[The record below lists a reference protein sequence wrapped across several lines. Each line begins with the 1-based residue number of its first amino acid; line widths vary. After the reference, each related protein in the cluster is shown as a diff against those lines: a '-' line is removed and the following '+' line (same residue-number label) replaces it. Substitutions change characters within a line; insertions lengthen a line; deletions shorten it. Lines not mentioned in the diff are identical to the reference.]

1 MSTRTA
7 PTFTLR
13 LTVVAVTR
21 FEETI
26 TAPRWVLESDDPTWA
41 RLKSNDG
48 NVNSAMHSEWA
59 MRWATERVA
68 AHSPYT
74 VTRWIENDEP
84 HDEGPVWT
92 AELKR
97 IRHDFRLVWG
107 DIPPMVLTA
116 KNQDDADDVE
126 RCILQGENFV
136 RLYNAAGQSV
146 MIGLSQIQTIT
157 YEPTEVDL

>member
-1 MSTRTA
+1 MA

-41 RLKSNDG
+41 RLKSSDG

-74 VTRWIENDEP
+74 VTRWIEDDEH
-84 HDEGPVWT
+84 HDGPAWT

-97 IRHDFRLVWG
+97 IRHDFRVAWTDG
-107 DIPPMVLTA
+107 EVATMHA
-116 KNQDDADDVE
+116 KNADDAEAVRGRILRGEQFVE
-126 RCILQGENFV
+126 LMLGSDPVLINLAHVGTLIYR
-136 RLYNAAGQSV
+136 
-146 MIGLSQIQTIT
+146 
-157 YEPTEVDL
+157 PTEVDL

>member
-1 MSTRTA
+1 MA

-13 LTVVAVTR
+13 LTVVAVPR
-21 FEETI
+21 FEATV
-26 TAPRWVLESDDPTWA
+26 TTTRWVIESDDPTWT
-41 RLKSNDG
+41 RLKSGEG
-48 NVNSAMHSEWA
+48 NVNSAAHLDWA
-59 MRWATERVA
+59 QRWATEQVA
-68 AHSPYT
+68 QYSPYT
-74 VTRWIENDEP
+74 VVRWVENDEP

-97 IRHDFRLVWG
+97 IRHNFLLTWADV
-107 DIPPMVLTA
+107 PPMVLTA

-136 RLYNAAGQSV
+136 RLYNEAGQSV